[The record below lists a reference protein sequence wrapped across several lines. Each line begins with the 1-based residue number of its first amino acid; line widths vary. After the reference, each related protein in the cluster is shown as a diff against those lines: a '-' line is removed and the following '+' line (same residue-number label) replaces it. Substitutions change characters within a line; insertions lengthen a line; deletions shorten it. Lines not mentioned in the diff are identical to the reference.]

1 MRLSSLV
8 RNIVEVTSEN
18 DRKMI
23 RIFFYSFLSNVLYFI
38 QFTNF
43 HIEIVNRLE
52 ASSDD
57 LFSQNGGFSAMVR

>member
-23 RIFFYSFLSNVLYFI
+23 RVFFFLNNVLYFI

-57 LFSQNGGFSAMVR
+57 LFSQN

>member
-52 ASSDD
+52 ASSEV
-57 LFSQNGGFSAMVR
+57 FSAMVI

>member
-23 RIFFYSFLSNVLYFI
+23 RVFFYFFLSNVLYFI

-57 LFSQNGGFSAMVR
+57 LFSQN